1 MFIAKIDPRRNNT
14 RREDPFRDFKGDFG
28 LDLSGPFIESKKID
42 GCEGIDAVD
51 SDGNEERDPEVSVC
65 EICEATC
72 SFEII

>member
-1 MFIAKIDPRRNNT
+1 MFKAQIDPGGNNT
-14 RREDPFRDFKGDFG
+14 RCEDPSRDFNGDFG
-28 LDLSGPFIESKKID
+28 FDLAGPFVENKEVN
-42 GCEGIDAVD
+42 GCEGIDGVD